1 MKIDSNVVRINF
13 IEQKVY
19 IYHSTGK
26 IDVISYAQFKV
37 SLQYGT
43 IVLN

>member
-1 MKIDSNVVRINF
+1 MTVNTNAVRVNF